1 MKLNGVQVVERFT
14 RPGTLNKVLLRAS
27 FLNNGD
33 YIDPVVS
40 SVTLFLKG
48 QHLSPSSVLEA
59 SSQLISDTAAS
70 TAKFRWVGA
79 NPSLLESAYSDNAL
93 DASSVYKTGTG
104 QYAVVLDGAQ
114 TVSST
119 TRDGTVITNTASGTG
134 EYIDVWTVSLDGG
147 TSYQVF
153 INNVELFKDNIV
165 SLTEP
170 LLIKTKTRL
179 IPNIIRLG
187 SKVDLK
193 VGMEVTI
200 MNKDLDQNVKNLLS
214 HTVIENPQFVIKK
227 QNEDSNLPSRVEV
240 SGYSDTSADI
250 RLTSDNTMI
259 FSLDTAVLTNGSIVD
274 LGSGSGAYTL
284 EAKYTVMG
292 ETIISPLM
300 YFTVR

>member
-14 RPGTLNKVLLRAS
+14 RPGTLNRVLLRAS

-70 TAKFRWVGA
+70 TAKFRWVGPFKEEA
-79 NPSLLESAYSDNAL
+79 EYTTSPI
-93 DASSVYKTGTG
+93 DASSIYKTGTG
-104 QYAVVLDGAQ
+104 QYAVVLDGSGS
-114 TVSST
+114 VSST
-119 TRDGTVITNTASGTG
+119 TRDGTVIENTASGTG
-134 EYIDVWTVSLDGG
+134 EYIDVWTISLDGG

-153 INNVELFKDNIV
+153 INNVELFKDNII

-179 IPNIIRLG
+179 VPNIIRLG

>member
-14 RPGTLNKVLLRAS
+14 RPGTLNRVLLRAS

-48 QHLSPSSVLEA
+48 QHLSPNSVLEA

-70 TAKFRWVGA
+70 TAKFRWSGPFKEEVEYTTS
-79 NPSLLESAYSDNAL
+79 PI
-93 DASSVYKTGTG
+93 DASSVYRTGTG
-104 QYAVVLDGAQ
+104 QYAVVLDGSGS
-114 TVSST
+114 VSST

-179 IPNIIRLG
+179 VPNIIRLG

-200 MNKDLDQNVKNLLS
+200 MNKNLDQNVKNILS

-227 QNEDSNLPSRVEV
+227 QNEDSNLPSRVVVKSYIETA
-240 SGYSDTSADI
+240 DDI

>member
-1 MKLNGVQVVERFT
+1 MKLNGIPVVERFT

-27 FLNNGD
+27 FLNNGE
-33 YIDPVVS
+33 YIDPTVS
-40 SVTLFLKG
+40 SVSLFLQG

-70 TAKFRWVGA
+70 TVKFRWVGPA
-79 NPSLLESAYSDNAL
+79 LNASDYL
-93 DASSVYKTGTG
+93 GLSSDASSVYKTGTG
-104 QYAVVLDGAQ
+104 QYAVVLDGSQ
-114 TVSST
+114 TVSTSA
-119 TRDGTVITNTASGTG
+119 RDGTVITNTASGTG
-134 EYIDVWTVSLDGG
+134 KYIDVWTVSLDGG

-179 IPNIIRLG
+179 VPNIIRLG
-187 SKVDLK
+187 STVDLK

-214 HTVIENPQFVIKK
+214 HTVIEDPQFIIKK
-227 QNEDSNLPSRVEV
+227 QNEDSNLPSRVV
-240 SGYSDTSADI
+240 VKSYTDTSSDI

-259 FSLDTAVLTNGSIVD
+259 YSLDTSVLTDASITD
-274 LGSGSGAYTL
+274 LGSGSGAYSL

>member
-1 MKLNGVQVVERFT
+1 
-14 RPGTLNKVLLRAS
+14 
-27 FLNNGD
+27 
-33 YIDPVVS
+33 
-40 SVTLFLKG
+40 
-48 QHLSPSSVLEA
+48 
-59 SSQLISDTAAS
+59 
-70 TAKFRWVGA
+70 
-79 NPSLLESAYSDNAL
+79 
-93 DASSVYKTGTG
+93 
-104 QYAVVLDGAQ
+104 
-114 TVSST
+114 
-119 TRDGTVITNTASGTG
+119 
-134 EYIDVWTVSLDGG
+134 
-147 TSYQVF
+147 
-153 INNVELFKDNIV
+153 
-165 SLTEP
+165 
-170 LLIKTKTRL
+170 
-179 IPNIIRLG
+179 
-187 SKVDLK
+187 
-193 VGMEVTI
+193 MEVTI

>member
-14 RPGTLNKVLLRAS
+14 RPGTLNRVLLRAS

-33 YIDPVVS
+33 YIDPMVS
-40 SVTLFLKG
+40 SVSLFLQG
-48 QHLSPSSVLEA
+48 QNLSPSSVLET

-70 TAKFRWVGA
+70 TVKFRWAGV
-79 NPSLLESAYSDNAL
+79 EEEIAYTTTPI
-93 DASSVYKTGTG
+93 DASTIYKTGTG
-104 QYAVVLDGAQ
+104 QYAVVLDGMQA
-114 TVSST
+114 VSST
-119 TRDGTVITNTASGTG
+119 DRDGTVIANTASGTG
-134 EYIDVWTVSLDGG
+134 KYIDVWTVSFDNGA
-147 TSYQVF
+147 SYQVF
-153 INNVELFKDNIV
+153 INDVELFKDNIV

-187 SKVDLK
+187 SVVDLK

-200 MNKDLDQNVKNLLS
+200 MNKDIDQNVRNLLS
-214 HTVIENPQFVIKK
+214 HTVIEDPKFLIKK
-227 QNEDSNLPSRVEV
+227 HNEDSNLPSRVV
-240 SGYSDTSADI
+240 VKGYSDTSSDI

-259 FSLDTAVLTNGSIVD
+259 YSLNTSSLTDGSITD
-274 LGSGSGAYTL
+274 LGAGNGAYTL
-284 EAKYTVMG
+284 EAKYTIMG

>member
-14 RPGTLNKVLLRAS
+14 RPGTLNRVLLRAS

-48 QHLSPSSVLEA
+48 QHLSPNSVLEA

-70 TAKFRWVGA
+70 TAKFRWVGPFKEEA
-79 NPSLLESAYSDNAL
+79 EYTTSPI
-93 DASSVYKTGTG
+93 DASSIYKTGTG
-104 QYAVVLDGAQ
+104 QYAVVLDGSGS
-114 TVSST
+114 VSST
-119 TRDGTVITNTASGTG
+119 TRDGTVIENTASGTG

-153 INNVELFKDNIV
+153 VNNVELFKDNII

-179 IPNIIRLG
+179 VPNIIRLG

-214 HTVIENPQFVIKK
+214 HTVIENPQFVIKT
-227 QNEDSNLPSRVEV
+227 R
-240 SGYSDTSADI
+240 I
-250 RLTSDNTMI
+250 LTY
-259 FSLDTAVLTNGSIVD
+259 L
-274 LGSGSGAYTL
+274 L
-284 EAKYTVMG
+284 E
-292 ETIISPLM
+292 
-300 YFTVR
+300 

>member
-79 NPSLLESAYSDNAL
+79 DPPLLASAYLGLSS

-179 IPNIIRLG
+179 VPNIIRLG

>member
-1 MKLNGVQVVERFT
+1 MKLNGIQVVERFT

-27 FLNNGD
+27 FLNNGE

-59 SSQLISDTAAS
+59 SSQLISDTAAA
-70 TAKFRWVGA
+70 TAKFRWVGPA
-79 NPSLLESAYSDNAL
+79 VADTNYTGSATE
-93 DASSVYKTGTG
+93 ASSVYKTATG
-104 QYAVVLDGAQ
+104 QYAVVLDGTQ
-114 TVSST
+114 SVSTSA
-119 TRDGTVITNTASGTG
+119 RDGTVIANTASGTG

-153 INNVELFKDNIV
+153 VNNVELFKDNIV

-179 IPNIIRLG
+179 VPNIIRLG

>member
-14 RPGTLNKVLLRAS
+14 RPGTLNRVLLRAS

-70 TAKFRWVGA
+70 TAKFRWSGPFKEEVEYTTS
-79 NPSLLESAYSDNAL
+79 PI
-93 DASSVYKTGTG
+93 DASSVYRTGTG
-104 QYAVVLDGAQ
+104 QYAVVLDGMQ
-114 TVSST
+114 SPPVSTSA
-119 TRDGTVITNTASGTG
+119 RDGTIIENTASGTG

-179 IPNIIRLG
+179 VPNIIRLG

-200 MNKDLDQNVKNLLS
+200 MNKNLDQNVKNILS

-227 QNEDSNLPSRVEV
+227 QNEDSNLPSRVVVKSYIETA
-240 SGYSDTSADI
+240 DDI